1 MIVSSSFKHGSEIV
15 KKFLPKV
22 SNSPG
27 IYFMYDKNKTVLY
40 IGKAKNLYK
49 RISSYTKQVNM
60 SVRIQR
66 MVSHIDSID
75 YLTTDHEASALI
87 LEANMIKK
95 HKPKYNI
102 LLRDDKSY
110 PYILLRKDHNWQQI
124 VKARGN
130 KLPNKGDYFGP
141 FASVDAVHKTLNA
154 MQRAFPLR
162 TCSDNEINN
171 RKRPCIQYQI
181 KRCAGPCV
189 KLISEN
195 NYLKIVKD
203 AKLFLLG
210 KNNNLQPKLEK
221 EMELASSNMKYE
233 EAAILRDRI
242 RALNFIQK
250 AEGADFRNI
259 KDADI
264 FAITSIEN
272 NNFNKDF
279 INKSNIYFAIQVFF
293 FRSGKNF
300 GNRTHYIKFIDKT
313 SINSILSSFI
323 PQFYVNQTP
332 PPMILVSHLPDDYK
346 LIEKAFFLEHK
357 AKIKIICPIKGENKK
372 AINMGI
378 NNAKRSLAKKM
389 SEFTTH
395 SNLLNSLSS
404 SLKMPKIP
412 NRIEIYD
419 NSHLNGSNMIG
430 VMVVSSN
437 LGFEKNQYRKFNL
450 KNNIR
455 LFKSNDDYGMIEEV
469 FYRRFNNI
477 TPKKSK
483 YLSLPDLII
492 LDGGKGQVN
501 IACNV
506 LQKLNIKNITVIGV
520 SKGKER
526 NSGNEKIHFSKI
538 KSFIP
543 AGIENNP
550 NFNPLILDKNNPVLY
565 FIQRLRD
572 EAHRFA
578 ITSQR
583 KKHLSNVKKSILS
596 DIPGIGPKKRKALM
610 MQFGSVKGISEA
622 RLEELKQVKG
632 ISSNLSN
639 EIFNYFKST
648 KNN

>member
-1 MIVSSSFKHGSEIV
+1 MKISSSFKYGSEIV
-15 KKFLPKV
+15 KKFLPEV
-22 SNSPG
+22 GNSPG
-27 IYFMYDKNKTVLY
+27 VYFMYDKNKTVLY

-110 PYILLRKDHNWQQI
+110 PYILLRQDHAWQQI
-124 VKARGN
+124 IKARGN
-130 KLPNKGDYFGP
+130 KLPKKGDYFGP

-162 TCSDNEINN
+162 TCSDFEINN

-181 KRCAGPCV
+181 KRCSGPCA
-189 KLISEN
+189 KLINEHD
-195 NYLKIVKD
+195 YLEIVND

-221 EMELASSNMKYE
+221 EMELASSNMNYE
-233 EAAILRDRI
+233 EAAMLRDRI

-264 FAITSIEN
+264 FSITSIDKNE
-272 NNFNKDF
+272 FNTDF
-279 INKSNIYFAIQVFF
+279 IKKSDIYYAIQVFF

-300 GNRTHYIKFIDKT
+300 GNRTHFIKFMDKT

-332 PPMILVSHLPDDYK
+332 PSMILVSHLPNDYK

-357 AKIKIICPIKGENKK
+357 NKIKIICPQKGENKK

-378 NNAKRSLAKKM
+378 DNAKRALAKRM

-395 SNLLNSLSS
+395 SNLLKSLSREI
-404 SLKMPKIP
+404 KMQSIP
-412 NRIEIYD
+412 HRIEIYD
-419 NSHLNGSNMIG
+419 NSHLNGSNMLG

-469 FYRRFNNI
+469 FYRRFKENASIKN
-477 TPKKSK
+477 K
-483 YLSLPDLII
+483 YLSFPDLII
-492 LDGGKGQVN
+492 IDGGKGQVN
-501 IACNV
+501 VACNV
-506 LQKLNIKNITVIGV
+506 LKKLNINNIIVIGV

-526 NSGNEKIHFSKI
+526 NAGREKIYFSNIETYRPKN
-538 KSFIP
+538 
-543 AGIENNP
+543 IENMP

-596 DIPGIGPKKRKALM
+596 EIPGIGPRKRKALM
-610 MQFGSVKGISEA
+610 MQFGSVKSISEA
-622 RLEELKQVKG
+622 PLIELQRVRG
-632 ISSNLSN
+632 ISSNLSK
-639 EIFNYFKST
+639 EIFNYLKSI
-648 KNN
+648 K

>member
-1 MIVSSSFKHGSEIV
+1 MKISSNFKYGSEIV
-15 KKFLPKV
+15 KKFLPEV
-22 SNSPG
+22 GSSPG
-27 IYFMYDKNKTVLY
+27 VYFMYDKNKTVLY
-40 IGKAKNLYK
+40 IGKAKNLYN
-49 RISSYTKQVNM
+49 RISSYTKQANM

-66 MVSHIDSID
+66 MVSHIESID

-110 PYILLRKDHNWQQI
+110 PYILLRQDHTWQQI
-124 VKARGN
+124 IKARGN
-130 KLPNKGDYFGP
+130 KLPKKGDYFGP

-162 TCSDNEINN
+162 TCSDFEINN

-181 KRCAGPCV
+181 KRCSGPCA
-189 KLISEN
+189 KLINEHD
-195 NYLKIVKD
+195 YLEIVND
-203 AKLFLLG
+203 AKSFLLG

-221 EMELASSNMKYE
+221 EMELASSNMNYE
-233 EAAILRDRI
+233 EAAMLRDRI

-250 AEGADFRNI
+250 AEGADLRNI
-259 KDADI
+259 KNADI
-264 FAITSIEN
+264 FSITSIDKNE
-272 NNFNKDF
+272 FNKDF
-279 INKSNIYFAIQVFF
+279 INKSNIYYAIQVFF

-300 GNRTHYIKFIDKT
+300 GNRTHFIKFIDKT

-332 PPMILVSHLPDDYK
+332 PSTILVSHLPNDYK
-346 LIEKAFFLEHK
+346 LIEKAFLLEHK
-357 AKIKIICPIKGENKK
+357 TKIKIICPQKGENKK

-378 NNAKRSLAKKM
+378 NNAKRALAKKM

-395 SNLLNSLSS
+395 SNLLKSLSS
-404 SLKMPKIP
+404 SLKMHSTP

-419 NSHLNGSNMIG
+419 NSHLNGSNMLG

-437 LGFEKNQYRKFNL
+437 LGFEKKQYRKFNL

-469 FYRRFNNI
+469 FYRRF
-477 TPKKSK
+477 KKNTSIKNK
-483 YLSLPDLII
+483 YLSFPDLII
-492 LDGGKGQVN
+492 IDGGKGQVN
-501 IACNV
+501 IACDV
-506 LQKLNIKNITVIGV
+506 LKKLSINNIIVIGV

-526 NSGNEKIHFSKI
+526 NAGREKIYFSNI
-538 KSFIP
+538 KTYRP
-543 AGIENNP
+543 KNIENIAD
-550 NFNPLILDKNNPVLY
+550 FNPLILDKNNPVLY

-583 KKHLSNVKKSILS
+583 KKHLSNLKKSILS
-596 DIPGIGPKKRKALM
+596 EIPGIGPKKRKALM
-610 MQFGSVKGISEA
+610 IQFGSVKGISEA
-622 RLEELKQVKG
+622 PLIELQRVRG
-632 ISSNLSN
+632 ISSNLSQD
-639 EIFNYFKST
+639 IFNYLKSI
-648 KNN
+648 K

>member
-1 MIVSSSFKHGSEIV
+1 MKISSSFKYGSEIV
-15 KKFLPKV
+15 KKFLPEV
-22 SNSPG
+22 GNSPG
-27 IYFMYDKNKTVLY
+27 VYFMYDKNKTVLY

-110 PYILLRKDHNWQQI
+110 PYILLRQDHAWQQI
-124 VKARGN
+124 IKARGN
-130 KLPNKGDYFGP
+130 KLPKKGDYFGP

-162 TCSDNEINN
+162 TCSDFEINN

-181 KRCAGPCV
+181 KRCSGPCA
-189 KLISEN
+189 KLINEHD
-195 NYLKIVKD
+195 YLEIVND

-221 EMELASSNMKYE
+221 EMELASSNMNYE
-233 EAAILRDRI
+233 EAAMLRDRI

-264 FAITSIEN
+264 FSITSIDKNE
-272 NNFNKDF
+272 FNTDF
-279 INKSNIYFAIQVFF
+279 IKKSDIYYAIQVFF

-300 GNRTHYIKFIDKT
+300 GNRTHFIKFMDKT

-332 PPMILVSHLPDDYK
+332 PSMILVSHLPNDYK

-357 AKIKIICPIKGENKK
+357 NKIKIICPQKGENKK

-378 NNAKRSLAKKM
+378 DNAKRALAKRM

-395 SNLLNSLSS
+395 SNLLKSLSREI
-404 SLKMPKIP
+404 KMQSIP

-419 NSHLNGSNMIG
+419 NSHLNGSNMLG

-469 FYRRFNNI
+469 FYRRFKENASIKN
-477 TPKKSK
+477 K
-483 YLSLPDLII
+483 YLSFPDLII
-492 LDGGKGQVN
+492 IDGGKGQVN
-501 IACNV
+501 VACNV
-506 LQKLNIKNITVIGV
+506 LKKLNINNIIVIGV

-526 NSGNEKIHFSKI
+526 NAGREKIYFSNIETYRPKN
-538 KSFIP
+538 
-543 AGIENNP
+543 IENMP

-596 DIPGIGPKKRKALM
+596 EIPGIGPRKRKALM
-610 MQFGSVKGISEA
+610 MQFGSVKSISEA
-622 RLEELKQVKG
+622 PLIELQRVRG
-632 ISSNLSN
+632 ISSNLSK
-639 EIFNYFKST
+639 EIFNYLKSI
-648 KNN
+648 K

>member
-1 MIVSSSFKHGSEIV
+1 MKISSNFKYGSKIV
-15 KKFLPKV
+15 KKFLPEV
-22 SNSPG
+22 SNTPG
-27 IYFMYDKNKTVLY
+27 VYFMYDKNKTVLY

-49 RISSYTKQVNM
+49 RISSYTKQANM

-110 PYILLRKDHNWQQI
+110 PYILLRRDHTWQQI

-130 KLPNKGDYFGP
+130 KLPKKGDYFGP

-162 TCSDNEINN
+162 TCSDFEINN

-181 KRCAGPCV
+181 KRCSGPCA
-189 KLISEN
+189 KLINEAD
-195 NYLKIVKD
+195 YLKIVKD

-221 EMELASSNMKYE
+221 EMELASSNMNYE

-242 RALNFIQK
+242 RALNYIQK
-250 AEGADFRNI
+250 AEGADLRNI
-259 KDADI
+259 KNADI
-264 FAITSIEN
+264 FSITSIDN
-272 NNFNKDF
+272 NEFNKDF
-279 INKSNIYFAIQVFF
+279 INKSNIYFAIQVLF
-293 FRSGKNF
+293 FRAGKNF
-300 GNRTHYIKFIDKT
+300 GNKTHFIKFIDKT

-332 PPMILVSHLPDDYK
+332 PPMILVSHLPNDYK

-357 AKIKIICPIKGENKK
+357 AKIKIICPLKGENKK

-378 NNAKRSLAKKM
+378 NNAKCALAKKM

-395 SNLLNSLSS
+395 SNLLKSLSS
-404 SLKMPKIP
+404 SLKIQSPP

-419 NSHLNGSNMIG
+419 NSHLNGSNMLG
-430 VMVVSSN
+430 VMIVSSN

-455 LFKSNDDYGMIEEV
+455 LFKGNDDYGMIEEV
-469 FYRRFNNI
+469 FYRRFKKNAS
-477 TPKKSK
+477 TKSK

-492 LDGGKGQVN
+492 LDGGKGHVN

-506 LQKLNIKNITVIGV
+506 LQKLNINNITVIGV

-526 NSGNEKIHFSKI
+526 NAGKEKIHFSNI
-538 KSFIP
+538 KSYMP
-543 AGIENNP
+543 KGIGNVP
-550 NFNPLILDKNNPVLY
+550 NFNPLILNKNNPVLY

-583 KKHLSNVKKSILS
+583 KRHLSNVKKSILS
-596 DIPGIGPKKRKALM
+596 EIPGIGPKKRKALM
-610 MQFGSVKGISEA
+610 MQFGSVKSISEA
-622 RLEELKQVKG
+622 SLIALKQVRG
-632 ISSNLSN
+632 ISTDLSN
-639 EIFNYFKST
+639 EIVNYFKST